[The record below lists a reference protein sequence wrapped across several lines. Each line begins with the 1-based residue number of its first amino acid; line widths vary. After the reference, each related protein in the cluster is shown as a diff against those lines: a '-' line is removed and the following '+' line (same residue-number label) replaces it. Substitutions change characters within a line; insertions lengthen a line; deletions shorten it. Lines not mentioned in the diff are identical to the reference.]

1 MATLLLRLSAPWQS
15 WGTSSRFPNRTTG
28 KAPSKSAVIG
38 MIAAGLG
45 LRRGEDISHL
55 AALNFGVRIDQ
66 KGDIES
72 DDHNAT
78 QWRRDTGKKDVVL
91 PRGRRHYLSDHVFLV
106 GLEGDRELLEEIINA
121 LHHPKFH
128 LFLGR
133 KSCVPDTPMVIGI
146 KEKGLVESLRSS
158 PWYASEWYKKEYPD
172 SQLEILRDAHP
183 GESGDIID
191 DLPVNFSR
199 VHREYGKRI
208 VVRDNFVKMS
218 HDPFAAIEE
227 H

>member
-1 MATLLLRLSAPWQS
+1 
-15 WGTSSRFPNRTTG
+15 
-28 KAPSKSAVIG
+28 

-66 KGDIES
+66 KGGIES
-72 DDHNAT
+72 DFHNMT
-78 QWRRDTGKKDVVL
+78 KWKRDTGNDDKKL
-91 PRGRRHYLSDHVFLV
+91 SLTTRHYLSDYVFLV
-106 GLEGDRELLEEIINA
+106 GLEGDRELLEEIIDA
-121 LHHPKFH
+121 LRHPKFH

-133 KSCVPDTPMVIGI
+133 KACVPDTPMVIGI
-146 KEKGLVESLRSS
+146 DDTGLVESLKSS

-172 SQLEILRDAHP
+172 SQLEILRDAYP

-208 VVRDNFVKMS
+208 VVRDNPVKMS

-227 H
+227 S